1 VRELQMLID
10 ERSAELRRLTVEWEA
25 LLRLEAHQREVIEK
39 LGDNEPGG
47 M

>member
-1 VRELQMLID
+1 MLID